1 MLVTFPNQQT
11 LLSGLKNDANL
22 GDIYK
27 TGYFREKQVPEKLAQ
42 AFAGQTLEHPLGSQV
57 KVSLTM
63 HDAGVLTG
71 LFTDKFT
78 IEDYTQALGK
88 LSTPSKDMRAVDS
101 KS

>member
-1 MLVTFPNQQT
+1 MFTA
-11 LLSGLKNDANL
+11 K
-22 GDIYK
+22 
-27 TGYFREKQVPEKLAQ
+27 FRFIQNIIKQVPEKLAR

-71 LFTDKFT
+71 LFTDQFA
-78 IEDYTQALGK
+78 IQDYTEALGK
-88 LSTPSKDMRAVDS
+88 LSTPSADMRSGDS